1 MTFSPVRVMKP
12 VSALAGAMVLAAF
25 LSGCGGS
32 SYDTSA
38 KPTADNAEALT
49 QVTRFFD
56 DVVKKDQTDLQRFL
70 APNFVQQ
77 RTTGIGINKVDYIKG
92 LPDLYSYKLVDVEG
106 SLYGDSLTAT
116 YQAST
121 NLIVDGKKYPKAPVP
136 FLSTFV
142 RVNGEWYMASN
153 GNFGI
158 VKK

>member
-1 MTFSPVRVMKP
+1 MTFSSVRAMKS
-12 VSALAGAMVLAAF
+12 VSALAGAIVLATL
-25 LSGCGGS
+25 LSGCGGT

-77 RTTGIGINKVDYIKG
+77 RTTGIGIDKDTYIKG

>member
-1 MTFSPVRVMKP
+1 MTIRSARAMKS
-12 VSALAGAMVLAAF
+12 VSALAGAIVLATV
-25 LSGCGGS
+25 LSACGGS
-32 SYDTSA
+32 NYDTSA

-56 DVVKKDQTDLQRFL
+56 DVVNKDQTDLQRFL

-77 RTTGIGINKVDYIKG
+77 RTTGVGINKEDYIKG
-92 LPDLYSYKLVDVEG
+92 LPDLYSYKLVDVAG
-106 SLYGDSLTAT
+106 SRYGDSLTAT

-121 NLIVDGKKYPKAPVP
+121 NLIIDGKKYPKAPVP

-142 RVNGEWYMASN
+142 RVNGEWYMVST

>member
-1 MTFSPVRVMKP
+1 MTIRSARAIKSI
-12 VSALAGAMVLAAF
+12 SALIGAIVLTAV
-25 LSGCGGS
+25 LSACGGS

-38 KPTADNAEALT
+38 NPTINDEEATT

-77 RTTGIGINKVDYIKG
+77 RTTGIGINKEDYIKG
-92 LPDLYSYKLVDVEG
+92 LPDLYSYKLVDVAG
-106 SLYGDSLTAT
+106 SRYGDSLTAT

-142 RVNGEWYMASN
+142 RVNGAWYMISN

>member
-1 MTFSPVRVMKP
+1 MTIRSARAIKSI
-12 VSALAGAMVLAAF
+12 SALIGAIVLTAL
-25 LSGCGGS
+25 LSGCGGT
-32 SYDTSA
+32 SYDASA
-38 KPTADNAEALT
+38 KPTINDEEATT

-77 RTTGIGINKVDYIKG
+77 RTTGIGINKEDYIKG
-92 LPDLYSYKLVDVEG
+92 LPDLYSYKLVDVAG

-142 RVNGEWYMASN
+142 RVNGEWYMVSN

>member
-1 MTFSPVRVMKP
+1 MTFFSVRAMKS
-12 VSALAGAMVLAAF
+12 VSALAGAIVLAAV
-25 LSGCGGS
+25 LSACGGS

-77 RTTGIGINKVDYIKG
+77 RTTGVGITKDDYING
-92 LPDLYSYKLVDVEG
+92 LPDLYSYTLVDVEG
-106 SLYGDSLTAT
+106 SRYGDSLTAT

-121 NLIVDGKKYPKAPVP
+121 NVIVDGKKYPTAPVP
-136 FLSTFV
+136 FLTTFV
-142 RVNGEWYMASN
+142 RTNGEWYLVAN

-158 VKK
+158 TKS